1 MLGWGWLGGVGWG
14 NNVLYLHTLLL
25 LRQRL
30 FSCYVIRT
38 SLFFTCAFF
47 YATLYFWCYFVRI
60 LLHFHI
66 FNIMSLELM
75 LRQDNVM
82 LWKLRVRRSWLV
94 LLLQSDAT
102 LLCKLLDATSQ
113 ELLRSWHYARR
124 PWLVLLLPRDHILP
138 KKTARKTWKK
148 CTKCWKGCRNPF
160 SEQTLSEVL
169 HAFLAD
175 RFQTKSFKTTIF
187 NDSQKP
193 WIRNIHKRRAPF
205 LGAGTWFLGRF
216 SSKNPPWQST
226 VVNQPAWLL
235 GPRQM
240 ICFQWLNQVILHIN
254 ALITGVTS

>member
-75 LRQDNVM
+75 LRQDNAM
-82 LWKLRVRRSWLV
+82 LWRLRVRRSWLV

-138 KKTARKTWKK
+138 KKLPERREKSVWSAGRVAETHFLSKPFQRFCMLFWQIDFK
-148 CTKCWKGCRNPF
+148 RNP
-160 SEQTLSEVL
+160 S
-169 HAFLAD
+169 
-175 RFQTKSFKTTIF
+175 
-187 NDSQKP
+187 KP
-193 WIRNIHKRRAPF
+193 PF
-205 LGAGTWFLGRF
+205 LMILKSHESETFTNAGPLF
-216 SSKNPPWQST
+216 
-226 VVNQPAWLL
+226 
-235 GPRQM
+235 
-240 ICFQWLNQVILHIN
+240 
-254 ALITGVTS
+254 